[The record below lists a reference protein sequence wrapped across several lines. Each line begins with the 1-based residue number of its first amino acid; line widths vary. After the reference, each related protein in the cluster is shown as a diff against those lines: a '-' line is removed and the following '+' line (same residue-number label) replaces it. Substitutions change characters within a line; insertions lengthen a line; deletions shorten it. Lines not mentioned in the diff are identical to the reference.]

1 MLRFYGSPMTSSG
14 RTHWMLEE
22 CDIEYEYVVTNT
34 RDGSMHGEAF
44 RAVDPFGTVPYI
56 VDGEL
61 RLAESI
67 AINMYLA
74 ERYKPALLGAD
85 IFDRA
90 RIWQWSLWG
99 ITNLQPQTLQV
110 MSHRSFLPEQ
120 ERDPEIAAAA
130 SARVEA
136 LLGILEQELV
146 GEFLVGE
153 RFTAADVNCG
163 STVNLAVRVGLGAD
177 KPRIA
182 AWLERLRERPA
193 YQRAAKG

>member
-1 MLRFYGSPMTSSG
+1 
-14 RTHWMLEE
+14 MLEE

-34 RDGSMHGEAF
+34 RDGSMRGAEF
-44 RAVDPFGTVPYI
+44 RAIDPFGTVPYI
-56 VDGEL
+56 IDGEL

-85 IFDRA
+85 HFDRA

-99 ITNLQPQTLQV
+99 ITNLQPNTLQV
-110 MSHRSFLPEQ
+110 MSHRQFLPEH
-120 ERDPEIAAAA
+120 ERQPAIADAAAA
-130 SARVEA
+130 RAEA
-136 LLGILEQELV
+136 LLTILESELT

-163 STVNLAVRVGLGAD
+163 STVNLAVRAGLGAD

-182 AWLERLRERPA
+182 AWLERLRDRPA
-193 YQRAAKG
+193 YQSAAKG